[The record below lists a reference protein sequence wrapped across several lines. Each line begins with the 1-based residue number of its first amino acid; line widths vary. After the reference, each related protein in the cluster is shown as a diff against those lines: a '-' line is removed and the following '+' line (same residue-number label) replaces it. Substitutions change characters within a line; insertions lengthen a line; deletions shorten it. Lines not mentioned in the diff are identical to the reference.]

1 MAVDISETD
10 YRAWYG
16 LGQTYEMLHLYH
28 YACYYYKKAAFL
40 RPMDAR
46 MWCAV
51 GSCILKLVSRICCVT
66 FFERLSAKN
75 NLGNEF

>member
-1 MAVDISETD
+1 MCRMAVDISETD

-40 RPMDAR
+40 RPADAR

-51 GSCILKLVSRICCVT
+51 GSCTLKLVCWTVC
-66 FFERLSAKN
+66 AM
-75 NLGNEF
+75 